1 MEAESKLDS
10 PNVMISNFSANFRE
24 DLGTILREMTELK
37 RSFADTGL
45 HAKMESVESKLDGIL
60 DAVES
65 VRSQVEQ
72 QGAKIERLHNS
83 PQGQHDVRGSTGSLQ
98 RQWTK
103 KDKRKF

>member
-1 MEAESKLDS
+1 M
-10 PNVMISNFSANFRE
+10 
-24 DLGTILREMTELK
+24 GTILREMTELK

-45 HAKMESVESKLDGIL
+45 HAKMESMESKLDGIL

-103 KDKRKF
+103 KDKRNFELQN

>member
-1 MEAESKLDS
+1 
-10 PNVMISNFSANFRE
+10 
-24 DLGTILREMTELK
+24 MTELK

-45 HAKMESVESKLDGIL
+45 HATMESKLDGIL

-72 QGAKIERLHNS
+72 QGAKIERLHNT